1 MNSNQTQKSSGSKEA
16 ADKKA
21 SSVLTISVV
30 VGVLFILLVAVSSYY
45 GLIRF

>member
-1 MNSNQTQKSSGSKEA
+1 MNSNQTQKSSGSKET

-21 SSVLTISVV
+21 SAQLTISVI
-30 VGVLFILLVAVSSYY
+30 VGVSLIILVAVSSYY